1 MSLDRPRTDV
11 RDVSDPRA
19 MRALAHPVRLALL
32 DALGIHGPLTATEAG
47 EAIGESPTTCSFH
60 FRQLAKYGFV
70 EEAGRGAG
78 RRRPWRLA
86 HVGLH
91 FTDVHDDP
99 ATATAATALDGV
111 IRERRIGRMRAGME
125 ARASGRRSRARASS
139 CSTSRHMS
147 CAPSTP
153 SSPRCSRA
161 TAIAW
166 PIPPGAPRDRGRSR
180 CSSSPTA
187 SRTEACAA

>member
-1 MSLDRPRTDV
+1 MSLDDPRHDTREV
-11 RDVSDPRA
+11 ADPRA

-32 DALGIHGPLTATEAG
+32 DALGVRGPLTATEAG

-60 FRQLAKYGFV
+60 LRQLAKYGFV

-91 FTDVHDDP
+91 FSDVHEDA

-111 IRERRIGRMRAGME
+111 LRERRIGRMRAGME
-125 ARASGRRSRARASS
+125 ARARQPREWQEVTGASQFLLHVTPAELRALDEEI
-139 CSTSRHMS
+139 TGLLMRH
-147 CAPSTP
+147 
-153 SSPRCSRA
+153 
-161 TAIAW
+161 
-166 PIPPGAPRDRGRSR
+166 RDRVADPARRPPRSQPIEMLLFAYR
-180 CSSSPTA
+180 V
-187 SRTEACAA
+187 ED

>member
-1 MSLDRPRTDV
+1 MSLDIRRTET

-32 DALGIHGPLTATEAG
+32 DALGVRGPLTATEAG

-86 HVGLH
+86 HVGLR
-91 FTDVHDDP
+91 FTDVHEDP

-125 ARASGRRSRARASS
+125 ARARQPREWQEVTGASQFLLHVTPEELRALDAEL
-139 CSTSRHMS
+139 TEMLTRH
-147 CAPSTP
+147 
-153 SSPRCSRA
+153 
-161 TAIAW
+161 
-166 PIPPGAPRDRGRSR
+166 RDRVADPARRPERSQPVEMLVFAYR
-180 CSSSPTA
+180 V
-187 SRTEACAA
+187 EG